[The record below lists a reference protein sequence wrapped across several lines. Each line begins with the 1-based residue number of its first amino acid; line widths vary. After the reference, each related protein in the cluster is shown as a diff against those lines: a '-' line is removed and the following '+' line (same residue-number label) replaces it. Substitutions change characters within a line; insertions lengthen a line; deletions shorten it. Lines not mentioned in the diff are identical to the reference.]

1 MSKKKTKLW
10 GCGFFGKDNS
20 IHYGFRNDE
29 GTEVYVTYR
38 KIDPS
43 VVDNPHWMD
52 DPMRGRTKREVALDD
67 SVVKELHMDFT
78 VNRKRYRGQP
88 DPKEGELTNSCH
100 KELPEL
106 LRRIADLEE
115 SKKEKQ

>member
-20 IHYGFRNDE
+20 IHYGFRDDE

-38 KIDPS
+38 KIDSS

-52 DPMRGRTKREVALDD
+52 DPMRCRTKREVALDD
-67 SVVKELHMDFT
+67 SVVKELDRDRR
-78 VNRKRYRGQP
+78 VNLERYRYLSG
-88 DPKEGELTNSCH
+88 PKDGELTNSCH
-100 KELPEL
+100 KELPAL

>member
-52 DPMRGRTKREVALDD
+52 DPTRGRTKREVALDD
-67 SVVKELHMDFT
+67 SVVKELDRDRR
-78 VNRKRYRGQP
+78 VNLERYRYLSE
-88 DPKEGELTNSCH
+88 PKEDELTNSCH
-100 KELPEL
+100 KELPAL

-115 SKKEKQ
+115 SKKEKP